1 MDLTSLHR
9 ADAASGPD
17 QPPQG
22 RRSKPAWA
30 RRTERKGLGCL
41 RAERGP
47 YRPGSKDQLDHRQ
60 LPVESRAWERKPSGN
75 RSGSLTKSCGKCG
88 KQAARPPS
96 LRSPASTLLTPR
108 DSLAHGAG
116 PWSSAH
122 GTTQWFLAPER
133 DLFPGRS
140 SQNRSAPLF
149 ASTVQSEP
157 TFSSWA
163 GEEQLKMDSGRVS
176 AEEQLKCCLP
186 WSARLKAN
194 GGKGCGHVYKVQS
207 SRVFSE
213 LAVSQL
219 WG

>member
-1 MDLTSLHR
+1 M
-9 ADAASGPD
+9 
-17 QPPQG
+17 PQG
-22 RRSKPAWA
+22 R
-30 RRTERKGLGCL
+30 ERALSSWVQ
-41 RAERGP
+41 GP
-47 YRPGSKDQLDHRQ
+47 TRP